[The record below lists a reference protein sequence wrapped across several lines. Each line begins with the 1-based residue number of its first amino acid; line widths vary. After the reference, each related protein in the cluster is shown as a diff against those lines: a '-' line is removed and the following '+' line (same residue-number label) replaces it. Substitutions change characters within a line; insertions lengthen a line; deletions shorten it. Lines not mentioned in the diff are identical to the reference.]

1 MPRYYFD
8 TYDGQEWFIHQT
20 GVEIEDLEQAQ
31 KEAHAV
37 SLATRSVI
45 SGGQLLPE
53 KNTKSTVARFRP
65 GHSGNPLGRPRGVP
79 NKTTQLLKD
88 AILMAAAEAG
98 DGDLV
103 NYLTTQAKEN
113 PVAFPSAATRRRG
126 RPEDFPTSSM
136 GDARGHPLWFF
147 VRAVQSART
156 L

>member
-1 MPRYYFD
+1 MPCYYFD
-8 TYDGQEWFIHQT
+8 IYDGQEWFIHQT

-31 KEAHAV
+31 KGAHAV

-65 GHSGNPLGRPRGVP
+65 GHYGNPLGRPRGVP

-113 PVAFPSAATRRRG
+113 PPRL
-126 RPEDFPTSSM
+126 P
-136 GDARGHPLWFF
+136 
-147 VRAVQSART
+147 
-156 L
+156 